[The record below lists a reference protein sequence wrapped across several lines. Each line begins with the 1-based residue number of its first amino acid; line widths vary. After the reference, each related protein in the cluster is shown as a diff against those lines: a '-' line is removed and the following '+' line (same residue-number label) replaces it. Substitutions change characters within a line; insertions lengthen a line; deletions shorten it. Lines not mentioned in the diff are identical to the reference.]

1 MFMLL
6 ATYVCESMGV
16 GSCSHRF
23 ASCVCRQG
31 GFLLLC
37 DIFVHGV
44 SLIRLTMAFKPI
56 WNVIIR
62 IQNG

>member
-6 ATYVCESMGV
+6 ATYVCESKGV

-23 ASCVCRQG
+23 AGCVCRQG

-44 SLIRLTMAFKPI
+44 SLIDF
-56 WNVIIR
+56 
-62 IQNG
+62 